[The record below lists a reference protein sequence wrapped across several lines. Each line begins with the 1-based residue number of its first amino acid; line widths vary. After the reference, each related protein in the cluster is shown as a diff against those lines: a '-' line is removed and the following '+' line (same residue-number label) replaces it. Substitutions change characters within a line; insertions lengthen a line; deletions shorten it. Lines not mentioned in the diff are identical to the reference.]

1 MPSRPPII
9 RISNATFYRHH
20 PNSVPHPSS
29 SSPTHHASAH
39 HHHPNPPLFPDLT
52 FTLPSH
58 PLTPQNW
65 AVVGPSLSGK
75 TTFLQLLRGS
85 HLSIPAGARS
95 YPYLSTES
103 VPHRL
108 RNPARAVRYVGF
120 DASSSLGGGAGV
132 ATTSY
137 LSARYE
143 SRREATDF
151 SLLDFLRGDTR
162 FNVDRR
168 AGSGEDGE
176 GAIDE
181 GLMERVVR
189 DLRLGELLQLPVAF
203 LSNGQ
208 GRRARIARALLTS
221 PEVLLLDEPFMGL
234 DPPTVAGL
242 SPLLEEMAGRRQPRL
257 VLSGR
262 PQDPLPEWVTHLVY
276 LRTDCRVGMMG
287 EKEGVV
293 EGLREYVTAVRKG
306 GRREDEGLPVH
317 TLVEMGRVLTAEGV
331 RGEGIGEVDMVPSA
345 GLPVEKE
352 ERKVGEPLVEMEG
365 CRVRYG
371 DKIAL
376 GNWAEERDGEEKTGL
391 YWTVRRGERWGVFG
405 PNGSGKTTIVSLL
418 CSDHP
423 QTYSLPIKLFG
434 RSRLPEPGSGQ
445 LPLTF
450 WDIQS
455 RIGHSSP
462 EIHQHIPRHL
472 TIRRVIESAWADT
485 FQTRPKMDDKSRAE
499 VDATLRWFE
508 HDLNPGYSKSTTPE
522 TSTESDLSWA
532 EDYLFGGLSFSA
544 QRLLLFLRAIVK
556 HPDIIVLDEAFSG
569 MDDALRDKC
578 MLFLATGEEK
588 MYAPAAPAGT
598 SGQAAGEVIVDSPA
612 AEAGKVK
619 VTGLSDQQALICISH
634 VKEEVPDCVREWLCL
649 PEANTGKP
657 ARFGRLDGPL
667 GRDRRRWAEIWSGA

>member
-1 MPSRPPII
+1 MRNRPPII
-9 RISNATFYRHH
+9 RIANATFHRHH
-20 PNSVPHPSS
+20 PNSVSPSTSS
-29 SSPTHHASAH
+29 SSHHA
-39 HHHPNPPLFPDLT
+39 HPNPPLFTNLT

-58 PLTPQNW
+58 PPSPENW
-65 AVVGPSLSGK
+65 AIVGPSLSGK
-75 TTFLQLLRGS
+75 TTFLQLLRGA
-85 HLSIPAGARS
+85 HISIPPTARS
-95 YPYLSTES
+95 YPYLSTS
-103 VPHRL
+103 DVPHRL
-108 RNPARAVRYVGF
+108 RNPARAIQYVGF
-120 DASSSLGGGAGV
+120 ESASLGGGGGA

-143 SRREATDF
+143 SRREMTDF
-151 SLLDFLRGDTR
+151 SLLDFLTGNTQ
-162 FNVDRR
+162 FNVDKQ
-168 AGSGEDGE
+168 GEDG
-176 GAIDE
+176 GIDQ
-181 GLMERVVR
+181 GLMDRVVR
-189 DLRLGELLQLPVAF
+189 DLRLEQLLQLPVAF

-242 SPLLEEMAGRRQPRL
+242 SPLLEDMAGRGQPRL

-262 PQDPLPEWVTHLVY
+262 PQDPLPEWVTHLLY
-276 LRTDCRVGMMG
+276 LRTDCQVGMMG
-287 EKEGVV
+287 DKQGVI
-293 EGLREYVTAVRKG
+293 EGLREYLTGVRKG
-306 GRREDEGLPVH
+306 GVKEDEGLPVH
-317 TLVEMGRVLTAEGV
+317 ALVEMGRVLTARGV
-331 RGEGIGEVDMVPSA
+331 EGEGIGEVETVASA
-345 GLPVEKE
+345 GVPTETEKE
-352 ERKVGEPLVEMEG
+352 RKLGEPLVEMEG

-376 GNWAEERDGEEKTGL
+376 GNWSEKRDGEEKKGL

-434 RSRLPEPGSGQ
+434 RNRLPEPGSGQ
-445 LPLTF
+445 PPLTF

-472 TIRRVIESAWADT
+472 TVRRVIESAWADT
-485 FQTRPKMDDKSRAE
+485 FQSKAKMDDLSRAQ

-508 HDLNPGYSKSTTPE
+508 QDLNPGSSKSA
-522 TSTESDLSWA
+522 TSESPAQDDLSWA

-556 HPDIIVLDEAFSG
+556 HPDIIVLDEAFGG

-578 MLFLATGEEK
+578 MLFLARGEEK
-588 MYAPAAPAGT
+588 MYAPAPAG
-598 SGQAAGEVIVDSPA
+598 SGQTGDVIVDSPA
-612 AEAGKVK
+612 AKAGKVK

-634 VKEEVPDCVREWLCL
+634 IKEEVPDCVMEWLCL

-667 GRDRRRWAEIWSGA
+667 GKDRRRWAEIWSDA

>member
-1 MPSRPPII
+1 MASRPPII
-9 RISNATFYRHH
+9 RIANGTFYRHH
-20 PNSVPHPSS
+20 PNTISPSTPS
-29 SSPTHHASAH
+29 THHHRA
-39 HHHPNPPLFPDLT
+39 NPPLFTDLT

-58 PLTPQNW
+58 PASPQNW
-65 AVVGPSLSGK
+65 AVVGPSLAGK
-75 TTFLQLLRGS
+75 TTFLQLLRGQ
-85 HLSIPAGARS
+85 HLSFPPTARS
-95 YPYLSTES
+95 YPYLSTDA

-108 RNPARAVRYVGF
+108 RNPARAVQYVGF
-120 DASSSLGGGAGV
+120 DSGAPGGAGS

-143 SRREATDF
+143 SRRETTDF
-151 SLLDFLRGDTR
+151 SLLDFL
-162 FNVDRR
+162 
-168 AGSGEDGE
+168 AGNTQLNASGAGE
-176 GAIDE
+176 GID
-181 GLMERVVR
+181 GALWERVVA
-189 DLRLGELLQLPVAF
+189 DLRLEALLRLPVAF

-208 GRRARIARALLTS
+208 GRRARIARALLTG

-242 SPLLEEMAGRRQPRL
+242 SPLLGELAERGEPRL
-257 VLSGR
+257 VLAVR
-262 PQDPLPEWVTHLVY
+262 PQDPLPEWITHLVY
-276 LRTDCRVGMMG
+276 LRTDCQVGAMG
-287 EKEGVV
+287 DKETVL
-293 EGLREYVTAVRKG
+293 EGLRKYVRGVRKG
-306 GRREDEGLPVH
+306 GLREDEKMPVH
-317 TLVEMGRVLTAEGV
+317 TLVEMGRVLTESGV
-331 RGEGIGEVDMVPSA
+331 EGEGIGEVDVLPAVGVP
-345 GLPVEKE
+345 E
-352 ERKVGEPLVEMEG
+352 EGERSLGEPLVEMEG
-365 CRVRYG
+365 CQVRYG
-371 DKIAL
+371 DKVAL
-376 GNWAEERDGEEKTGL
+376 GNWAEKIDGADGKGL

-485 FQTRPKMDDKSRAE
+485 FQSKAKMDDESRGQ

-508 HDLNPGYSKSTTPE
+508 HDLNPDFISGNPSLPDSTPE
-522 TSTESDLSWA
+522 SDISWS
-532 EDYLFGGLSFSA
+532 EDYLIGGLSFSA

-578 MLFLATGEEK
+578 MLFLATGEQK
-588 MYAPAAPAGT
+588 MYQAASSGKPGQTGDIIVDNPAAKAGT
-598 SGQAAGEVIVDSPA
+598 GR
-612 AEAGKVK
+612 

-634 VKEEVPDCVREWLCL
+634 VKEEVPDCVREWMCL

-657 ARFGRLDGPL
+657 ARFGRLGGPL
-667 GRDRRRWAEIWSGA
+667 GKDRKRWAEIWREA

>member
-20 PNSVPHPSS
+20 PNSIPPSS
-29 SSPTHHASAH
+29 PASTHHAH
-39 HHHPNPPLFPDLT
+39 LNPPLFKNLT
-52 FTLPSH
+52 FTLPSQ
-58 PLTPQNW
+58 PASPQNW
-65 AVVGPSLSGK
+65 AIVGPSLSGK
-75 TTFLQLLRGS
+75 TSFLQLLRGS
-85 HLSIPAGARS
+85 LLSIPPTARS
-95 YPYLSTES
+95 YPYLSTTE

-108 RNPARAVRYVGF
+108 RNPARAIQYVGF
-120 DASSSLGGGAGV
+120 DPAGLGGGGGAA

-151 SLLDFLRGDTR
+151 SLLDFLTGNTQ
-162 FNVDRR
+162 FNVDRQVE
-168 AGSGEDGE
+168 GDG
-176 GAIDE
+176 AVDAR
-181 GLMERVVR
+181 LMERVVR
-189 DLRLGELLQLPVAF
+189 DLRLEQLLQLPVAF

-221 PEVLLLDEPFMGL
+221 PEVMLLDEPFMGL

-242 SPLLEEMAGRRQPRL
+242 SPLLQGMAARAQPRL

-276 LRTDCRVGMMG
+276 LRTDCQVALMG
-287 EKEGVV
+287 EKESVV
-293 EGLREYVTAVRKG
+293 EGLREYVTGVRKG
-306 GRREDEGLPVH
+306 AVREDEGLPVH
-317 TLVEMGRVLTAEGV
+317 ALVEMGRVLTASGV
-331 RGEGIGEVDMVPSA
+331 EGEGIGEADMVASA
-345 GLPVEKE
+345 AVPVGTE
-352 ERKVGEPLVEMEG
+352 EVRRLGEPLVEMQG

-376 GNWAEERDGEEKTGL
+376 GNWSEQRDGEERQGL
-391 YWTVRRGERWGVFG
+391 HWTVRRGERWGVFG

-445 LPLTF
+445 PPLTF

-485 FQTRPKMDDKSRAE
+485 FQSKPKMDAQARAQ

-508 HDLNPGYSKSTTPE
+508 HDLNPGFNKSTTPGSPE
-522 TSTESDLSWA
+522 EGDLSWT
-532 EDYLFGGLSFSA
+532 EDYLFGGMSFSA

-556 HPDIIVLDEAFSG
+556 HPDIIVLDEAFGG

-578 MLFLATGEEK
+578 MLFLAKGEEK
-588 MYAPAAPAGT
+588 MYARAPAG
-598 SGQAAGEVIVDSPA
+598 SGQAGEVIVDSPA
-612 AEAGKVK
+612 AKAGKVR

-649 PEANTGKP
+649 PEPNTEKP
-657 ARFGRLDGPL
+657 ARTGRLDGPL